1 MNTYVLTQTLG
12 EKLSIGVEVSLVGIA
27 IVFLVLAILWGIL
40 ELFRVFFYEIPKKKK
55 EKMQASH
62 AETKEQMIEAS
73 PTEANCE
80 IPDDTRMDE
89 ELIAAISAAV
99 SMEIGKPVGS
109 FRVVSFH
116 RTSKK

>member
-1 MNTYVLTQTLG
+1 MTTYLLTQTLG
-12 EKLSIGVEVSLVGIA
+12 DKLSIGVEVSLMGIA

-40 ELFRVFFYEIPKKKK
+40 ELFRVFFYEIPKKRREKK
-55 EKMQASH
+55 QASE
-62 AETKEQMIEAS
+62 ADMGEQIEDAML
-73 PTEANCE
+73 TEANCDV
-80 IPDDTRMDE
+80 PSDTQKEE

-99 SMEIGKPVGS
+99 AMEIGKPIGS